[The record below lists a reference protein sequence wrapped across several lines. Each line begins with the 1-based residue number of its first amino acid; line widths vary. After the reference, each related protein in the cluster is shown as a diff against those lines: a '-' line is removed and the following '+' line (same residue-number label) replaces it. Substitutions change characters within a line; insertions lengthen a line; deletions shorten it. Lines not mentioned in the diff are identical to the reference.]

1 MCTPHGRAS
10 SNHLVY
16 ASMST
21 WPEFGAPT
29 EYTMYNERRV
39 NLVDAER
46 RFRRSCEQIVMLNR
60 ALTSLQKRYDNAK
73 RRNVRSFRY
82 HLRLR
87 LAVIEGMRNVYYDY
101 AHEKAK
107 QVAELRRELF
117 GEIVEIVSE
126 ESWAKEVSAKS
137 QRNPGVT
144 NGT

>member
-1 MCTPHGRAS
+1 MTRIRR
-10 SNHLVY
+10 SNRI
-16 ASMST
+16 
-21 WPEFGAPT
+21 
-29 EYTMYNERRV
+29 YNERRV

>member
-1 MCTPHGRAS
+1 MTRIRR
-10 SNHLVY
+10 SNRI
-16 ASMST
+16 
-21 WPEFGAPT
+21 
-29 EYTMYNERRV
+29 YNERRV

-126 ESWAKEVSAKS
+126 ESWAKECQQNRKEIPVLQMVHRITEMPVMSCKS
-137 QRNPGVT
+137 MFFKDR
-144 NGT
+144 

>member
-1 MCTPHGRAS
+1 MTRIRR
-10 SNHLVY
+10 SNRI
-16 ASMST
+16 
-21 WPEFGAPT
+21 
-29 EYTMYNERRV
+29 YNERRD

-126 ESWAKEVSAKS
+126 ESWAEEECVSENLDDPVHRRLPEMPAIS
-137 QRNPGVT
+137 C
-144 NGT
+144 

>member
-1 MCTPHGRAS
+1 
-10 SNHLVY
+10 
-16 ASMST
+16 
-21 WPEFGAPT
+21 
-29 EYTMYNERRV
+29 
-39 NLVDAER
+39 
-46 RFRRSCEQIVMLNR
+46 MLNR

-126 ESWAKEVSAKS
+126 ESWAKEVSEKS

>member
-1 MCTPHGRAS
+1 MTRIRR
-10 SNHLVY
+10 SNRI
-16 ASMST
+16 
-21 WPEFGAPT
+21 
-29 EYTMYNERRV
+29 YNERRD

-60 ALTSLQKRYDNAK
+60 ALTTLQKRYDNAK

-126 ESWAKEVSAKS
+126 ESWAKEECVSENLDDPVHRRLTEMPAIS
-137 QRNPGVT
+137 C
-144 NGT
+144 

>member
-1 MCTPHGRAS
+1 
-10 SNHLVY
+10 
-16 ASMST
+16 
-21 WPEFGAPT
+21 
-29 EYTMYNERRV
+29 
-39 NLVDAER
+39 
-46 RFRRSCEQIVMLNR
+46 MLNR

-126 ESWAKEVSAKS
+126 ESWAKEEYVSENLDDPVHRRLTEMPAIS
-137 QRNPGVT
+137 C
-144 NGT
+144 

>member
-1 MCTPHGRAS
+1 MTRIRR
-10 SNHLVY
+10 SNRI
-16 ASMST
+16 
-21 WPEFGAPT
+21 
-29 EYTMYNERRV
+29 YNERRD

-126 ESWAKEVSAKS
+126 ESWAEEECVSENLDDPVHRRLTEMPAIS
-137 QRNPGVT
+137 C
-144 NGT
+144 

>member
-1 MCTPHGRAS
+1 MTRIRR
-10 SNHLVY
+10 SNRI
-16 ASMST
+16 
-21 WPEFGAPT
+21 
-29 EYTMYNERRV
+29 YNERRD

-126 ESWAKEVSAKS
+126 EGWAKEECVSENLDDPVHRRLPEMPAIS
-137 QRNPGVT
+137 C
-144 NGT
+144 

>member
-1 MCTPHGRAS
+1 MTRIRR
-10 SNHLVY
+10 SNRI
-16 ASMST
+16 
-21 WPEFGAPT
+21 
-29 EYTMYNERRV
+29 YNERRD

-126 ESWAKEVSAKS
+126 ESWAKKECVSENLDDPVHRRLTEMPAIS
-137 QRNPGVT
+137 C
-144 NGT
+144 

>member
-1 MCTPHGRAS
+1 MTRIRR
-10 SNHLVY
+10 SNRI
-16 ASMST
+16 
-21 WPEFGAPT
+21 
-29 EYTMYNERRV
+29 YNERRD

-126 ESWAKEVSAKS
+126 ESWAKEECVSENLDDPVHRRLPEMPAIS
-137 QRNPGVT
+137 C
-144 NGT
+144 

>member
-1 MCTPHGRAS
+1 MTRIRR
-10 SNHLVY
+10 SNRI
-16 ASMST
+16 
-21 WPEFGAPT
+21 
-29 EYTMYNERRV
+29 YNERRD
-39 NLVDAER
+39 NLVDAEK

-126 ESWAKEVSAKS
+126 ESWAKEECVSENLDDPVHRRLTEMPAIS
-137 QRNPGVT
+137 C
-144 NGT
+144 

>member
-1 MCTPHGRAS
+1 MTRIRR
-10 SNHLVY
+10 SNRI
-16 ASMST
+16 
-21 WPEFGAPT
+21 
-29 EYTMYNERRV
+29 YNERRV

-137 QRNPGVT
+137 QRNPVQMVHRIT
-144 NGT
+144 EMPVMSCKSMFFKDR

>member
-1 MCTPHGRAS
+1 MTRIRR
-10 SNHLVY
+10 SNRI
-16 ASMST
+16 
-21 WPEFGAPT
+21 
-29 EYTMYNERRV
+29 YNERRD

-126 ESWAKEVSAKS
+126 ESWAKEECVSENLDDPVHRRLTEMPAIS
-137 QRNPGVT
+137 C
-144 NGT
+144 

>member
-1 MCTPHGRAS
+1 MTRIRR
-10 SNHLVY
+10 SNRI
-16 ASMST
+16 
-21 WPEFGAPT
+21 
-29 EYTMYNERRV
+29 YNERRD

-126 ESWAKEVSAKS
+126 ESWAKEESVSENLDDPVHRRLPEMPAIS
-137 QRNPGVT
+137 C
-144 NGT
+144 

>member
-1 MCTPHGRAS
+1 MTRIRR
-10 SNHLVY
+10 SNRI
-16 ASMST
+16 
-21 WPEFGAPT
+21 
-29 EYTMYNERRV
+29 YNERRV

-144 NGT
+144 NGTKDYRNARDVV

>member
-1 MCTPHGRAS
+1 
-10 SNHLVY
+10 
-16 ASMST
+16 
-21 WPEFGAPT
+21 
-29 EYTMYNERRV
+29 
-39 NLVDAER
+39 
-46 RFRRSCEQIVMLNR
+46 MLNR

-126 ESWAKEVSAKS
+126 ESWARQECVSKNHNDPVHRITEMPVIS
-137 QRNPGVT
+137 C
-144 NGT
+144 

>member
-1 MCTPHGRAS
+1 MTRIRR
-10 SNHLVY
+10 SNRI
-16 ASMST
+16 
-21 WPEFGAPT
+21 
-29 EYTMYNERRV
+29 YNERRD

-117 GEIVEIVSE
+117 GEIVQIVSE
-126 ESWAKEVSAKS
+126 ESWAKEECVSENLDDPVHRRLTEMPAIS
-137 QRNPGVT
+137 C
-144 NGT
+144 

>member
-1 MCTPHGRAS
+1 
-10 SNHLVY
+10 
-16 ASMST
+16 
-21 WPEFGAPT
+21 
-29 EYTMYNERRV
+29 
-39 NLVDAER
+39 
-46 RFRRSCEQIVMLNR
+46 MLNR

-126 ESWAKEVSAKS
+126 ESWAKEECVSENLDDPVHRRLTEMPAIS
-137 QRNPGVT
+137 C
-144 NGT
+144 

>member
-1 MCTPHGRAS
+1 
-10 SNHLVY
+10 
-16 ASMST
+16 
-21 WPEFGAPT
+21 
-29 EYTMYNERRV
+29 
-39 NLVDAER
+39 
-46 RFRRSCEQIVMLNR
+46 MLNR

>member
-1 MCTPHGRAS
+1 MTRIRR
-10 SNHLVY
+10 SNRI
-16 ASMST
+16 
-21 WPEFGAPT
+21 
-29 EYTMYNERRV
+29 YNERRD

-126 ESWAKEVSAKS
+126 EGWAKEECVSENLDDPVHRRLTEMPAIS
-137 QRNPGVT
+137 C
-144 NGT
+144 